1 MLSTLLK
8 GTGTVLLILGAA
20 SMDSPCLAYPTVI
33 TLVGCALLLI
43 GRKEDGCFRKKN
55 RPR

>member
-20 SMDSPCLAYPTVI
+20 SIDSPCMAYPACI
-33 TLVGCALLLI
+33 ALVGCAFMLI
-43 GRKEDGCFRKKN
+43 GMREDGEFRKKN